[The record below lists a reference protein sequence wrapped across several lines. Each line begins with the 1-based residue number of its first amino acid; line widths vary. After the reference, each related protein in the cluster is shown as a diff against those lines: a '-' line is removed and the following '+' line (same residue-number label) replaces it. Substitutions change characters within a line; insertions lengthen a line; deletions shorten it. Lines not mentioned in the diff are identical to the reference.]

1 MAKEEGISMRQPRT
15 LVLKELWRLRFLHT
29 FVQKYSTSSL
39 LLLLASPYLSSYF
52 LPQFHISLY
61 DVAGQIF
68 GHEWVSAPRGGD
80 VMLDEV
86 RIVRLE
92 VELGVAV
99 VLVHESKSVFDCVR
113 KS

>member
-1 MAKEEGISMRQPRT
+1 
-15 LVLKELWRLRFLHT
+15 
-29 FVQKYSTSSL
+29 
-39 LLLLASPYLSSYF
+39 
-52 LPQFHISLY
+52 
-61 DVAGQIF
+61 
-68 GHEWVSAPRGGD
+68 
-80 VMLDEV
+80 MLDEV